1 MAPTALSLKTCSQ
14 VRAAVVS
21 PRICR
26 SRPLA
31 VKVVAYRDSHRE
43 HKVCSLGTE
52 VVNSWFKGIAM
63 GPAAA
68 LDNLRQDTDESVE
81 YCSKHVLHCHKGKGQ
96 DYLLARLTD
105 QSKAMELVNHRIL
118 ASAACSHD
126 DTYFALVEYK
136 YKPKHTPDAFTNV
149 GYKIM
154 ELDTMYDDTC
164 LKVTSLSERSS
175 FSPEDLAVMGQS
187 DAGIKAMSSTTPFP
201 EHEVTDYPT
210 GLENEVVVNNL
221 KTWCKARSSGE
232 SEVILDSALDHSFKL
247 WDAYGMLPMLCDPA
261 RRAEPDACVVG
272 FTDLKDMI
280 KQTKHRYLVTCKMID
295 NGVSLDKNVAFT
307 HWCSSITNKQS
318 KQHFNI
324 EGLEVDIFGSD
335 GKLKNIWQFRDPMD
349 FELDMLEGRMP
360 AGDSY
365 KAHAA

>member
-1 MAPTALSLKTCSQ
+1 MWINDLHCSLFLCCSNNWMHAYTNTPKLPHSNLTTYCMRPLNRCLLLLNNCPLQLSLLLCRLPRAFTCSTITT
-14 VRAAVVS
+14 RT
-21 PRICR
+21 
-26 SRPLA
+26 
-31 VKVVAYRDSHRE
+31 VARRDISCFLLYKSTITAEILH
-43 HKVCSLGTE
+43 V
-52 VVNSWFKGIAM
+52 
-63 GPAAA
+63 AA
-68 LDNLRQDTDESVE
+68 LQ
-81 YCSKHVLHCHKGKGQ
+81 
-96 DYLLARLTD
+96 
-105 QSKAMELVNHRIL
+105 
-118 ASAACSHD
+118 D

>member
-1 MAPTALSLKTCSQ
+1 MPL
-14 VRAAVVS
+14 VNRAEG
-21 PRICR
+21 INCR
-26 SRPLA
+26 SMYELHRHMDRCTVVRCALYQQTIMTRRRA
-31 VKVVAYRDSHRE
+31 VSSLSTCAYTDRLSHLNITCAACTCCP
-43 HKVCSLGTE
+43 VLQGCQP
-52 VVNSWFKGIAM
+52 IAE
-63 GPAAA
+63 
-68 LDNLRQDTDESVE
+68 L
-81 YCSKHVLHCHKGKGQ
+81 GQ